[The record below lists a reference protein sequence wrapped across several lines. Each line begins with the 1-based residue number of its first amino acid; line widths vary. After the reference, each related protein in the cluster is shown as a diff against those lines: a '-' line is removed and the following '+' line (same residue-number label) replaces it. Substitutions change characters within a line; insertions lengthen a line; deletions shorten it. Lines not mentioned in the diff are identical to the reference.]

1 MLLEVMILESI
12 ETIKIQY
19 ILLKILL
26 IEKNKQ
32 ILVFGKRQPLSQ
44 LASDHAHTN
53 ATVRVTFT

>member
-53 ATVRVTFT
+53 AT